1 MDNRRK
7 EGSRMN
13 AHKTLAHV
21 VLGGLAVL
29 AFVCCADR
37 RAEATAPS
45 GVTFTVLSRATV
57 PEFDAR
63 RRFRE
68 EKQEKKDATHR
79 SRTWKIELEATRMID
94 VVTVLFT
101 VQPGGHSG
109 WHTHPGPALF
119 TVTAG
124 TLTMYEGDDPDCTPL
139 LFPPGTGSIEAD
151 SGSHIHL
158 LRNETNTVAQTIV
171 TFLVPVGA
179 PIRTDLPD
187 PGHCSF

>member
-1 MDNRRK
+1 MTGR
-7 EGSRMN
+7 
-13 AHKTLAHV
+13 HTTLLVTLATLSLTSYAGRPV
-21 VLGGLAVL
+21 
-29 AFVCCADR
+29 
-37 RAEATAPS
+37 EATAPS

-68 EKQEKKDATHR
+68 ENPQRPKHKKV
-79 SRTWKIELEATRMID
+79 WKIELEATRMID

-119 TVTAG
+119 TVTSG
-124 TLTMYEGDDPDCTPL
+124 TLTMYEADDRSCHPH
-139 LFPPGTGSIEAD
+139 LFAAGTGSIEAD
-151 SGSHIHL
+151 TATHSHL
-158 LRNETNTVAQTIV
+158 LRNETSTVAQTLV

>member
-1 MDNRRK
+1 MTTHRK
-7 EGSRMN
+7 LARALAGST
-13 AHKTLAHV
+13 AAL
-21 VLGGLAVL
+21 VLVW
-29 AFVCCADR
+29 CADR
-37 RAEATAPS
+37 PAVATAPS

-63 RRFRE
+63 RKFRTA
-68 EKQEKKDATHR
+68 KTDADGHEPR
-79 SRTWKIELEATRMID
+79 SWKIELEATRTID

-101 VQPGGHSG
+101 IQPGGHSG

-119 TVTAG
+119 TVSTG
-124 TLTMYEGDDPDCTPL
+124 TLTMYDGDDASCTPH
-139 LFPPGTGSIEAD
+139 LFPPGTGSIEAATGD
-151 SGSHIHL
+151 HLHI
-158 LRNETNTVAQTIV
+158 LRNETNAVAQTVV

>member
-1 MDNRRK
+1 
-7 EGSRMN
+7 MN
-13 AHKTLAHV
+13 AYRKSAHMVSGTIAALA
-21 VLGGLAVL
+21 LMW
-29 AFVCCADR
+29 CADR
-37 RAEATAPS
+37 PAEATAPL

-68 EKQEKKDATHR
+68 ESDTDRRRGKI
-79 SRTWKIELEATRMID
+79 WKIELEATRMID

-109 WHTHPGPALF
+109 WHTHPGPAFF
-119 TVTAG
+119 TVRAG
-124 TLTMYEGDDPDCTPL
+124 TLTMYEGDDPSCTPQL
-139 LFPPGTGSIEAD
+139 LPAGTGSIEAGT
-151 SGSHIHL
+151 SAHIHM
-158 LRNETNTVAQTIV
+158 LRNETGSVAETIV

-187 PGHCSF
+187 PGNCSF

>member
-1 MDNRRK
+1 MQTKRK
-7 EGSRMN
+7 LLRVMC
-13 AHKTLAHV
+13 
-21 VLGGLAVL
+21 GLIAAFGLVWCTDREAV
-29 AFVCCADR
+29 
-37 RAEATAPS
+37 ATAPS

-63 RRFRE
+63 RKFRE
-68 EKQEKKDATHR
+68 ERSDTNQHE

-119 TVTAG
+119 TVSAG
-124 TLTMYEGDDPDCTPL
+124 TLTMYDGDDPSCTPHQ
-139 LFPPGTGSIEAD
+139 FANGTGSIEAGTD
-151 SGSHIHL
+151 DHIHI
-158 LRNETNTVAQTIV
+158 LRNETTSAAQTIV

-179 PIRTDLPD
+179 AIRSDLPD
-187 PGHCSF
+187 PGHCAF